1 MPEVDRMRRLPGW
14 GPLSL
19 MLGGLGACFAVAACC
34 ALPLLLGGLG
44 LGTAWLFGV
53 AKLAAPHR
61 TAVLIVGAGLLMG
74 GAIALWNQTHT
85 VCPADGWCGRRIVRI
100 SVAIGLALGLALLV
114 LGYRYA

>member
-1 MPEVDRMRRLPGW
+1 MLGVDRTRRLPAW

-19 MLGGLGACFAVAACC
+19 MLGGIGAAFALAACC
-34 ALPLLLGGLG
+34 ALPLLFGGLG

-61 TAVLIVGAGLLMG
+61 TGVLIVGAGLLTG
-74 GAIALWNQTHT
+74 SAIALWNQTRT
-85 VCPADGWCGRRIVRI
+85 VCPTEGWCGRRIVRL
-100 SVAIGLALGLALLV
+100 SVVVGLAIGWGLLV